1 MAIDSRV
8 STSFSI
14 TSKGTCMS
22 EERFIDME
30 MRLAHQ
36 DQLLNQLNDAVTEQQ
51 SKIMQLEALC
61 KSLIQRVQ
69 SVGDGM
75 SGENPGDERPP
86 HY

>member
-1 MAIDSRV
+1 
-8 STSFSI
+8 
-14 TSKGTCMS
+14 MS
-22 EERFIDME
+22 EERFIDLE
-30 MRLAHQ
+30 VRLAHQ
-36 DQLLNQLNDAVTEQQ
+36 DQLLNQLNDVLTEQQ

-69 SVGDGM
+69 AAGEGT